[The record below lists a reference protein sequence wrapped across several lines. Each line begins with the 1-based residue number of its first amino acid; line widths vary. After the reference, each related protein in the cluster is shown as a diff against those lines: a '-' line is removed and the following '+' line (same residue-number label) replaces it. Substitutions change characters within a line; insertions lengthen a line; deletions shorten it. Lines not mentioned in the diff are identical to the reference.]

1 MLDMTF
7 VLESLRR
14 RWWVAVLVAVVFC
27 AAGLAGMVMQKSD
40 AISPTYTAEAAF
52 YVSYD
57 DTKANAGDLDVS
69 LEEDEYLAYDAR
81 RVVLNDSVAGEV
93 RRALGED
100 VVIST
105 PAWQND
111 LTKVENKTRFIFVD
125 ATAGTEEKALQAA
138 DMAADLAVQRINDD
152 FEGITAFAS
161 DAAVI
166 RTSSGG
172 VANFGADALTASPI
186 TQAASSISVKRLIIF
201 AGAGLI
207 VGIACIIIV
216 EYCRRRIR
224 SAHDV
229 ERLLGVNVIETL
241 DSNSATVES
250 YRRFGGILDA
260 LAKQRDAKSI
270 CLIGWPAEETPTGIV
285 KNLDAN
291 LQYAGISGWAGMSS
305 CSNSASAL
313 AESDSAVLV
322 MTRNEQSAHELD
334 EFAKA
339 VSAVGLDVLGAL
351 YLER

>member
-14 RWWVAVLVAVVFC
+14 RWWVAILAAILFC
-27 AAGLAGMVMQKSD
+27 AIGLAGMLMQKSD
-40 AISPTYTAEAAF
+40 VVSPTFTAEAAF

-57 DTKANAGDLDVS
+57 NSNANAGDLDVS
-69 LEEDEYLAYDAR
+69 LEEDQYLAYDAR

-93 RRALGED
+93 RRTLGDD

-105 PAWQND
+105 PIWQND
-111 LTKVENKTRFIFVD
+111 LTKVENKTRFVFVD
-125 ATAGTEEKALQAA
+125 ATADTEDKALAA
-138 DMAADLAVQRINDD
+138 ANMAVDLAVQRINSD

-161 DAAVI
+161 DIAVI
-166 RTSSGG
+166 RTSSDG
-172 VANFGADALTASPI
+172 VANFGSDALTATPI
-186 TQAASSISVKRLIIF
+186 TQAASSISVKKLIIF

-229 ERLLGVNVIETL
+229 ERLLGVNVLETL
-241 DSNSATVES
+241 DAGSVAADS
-250 YRRFGGILDA
+250 YRRLAGILDA
-260 LAKQRDAKSI
+260 LAKKHGSKSV
-270 CLIGWPAEETPTGIV
+270 CLIGWPAEETPAGIV
-285 KNLDAN
+285 KDLGAN
-291 LQYAGISGWAGMSS
+291 LQHVRISGWTGMSTNS
-305 CSNSASAL
+305 SNASAL
-313 AESDSAVLV
+313 SESDSALLVLS
-322 MTRNEQSAHELD
+322 RNEQTAHELD
-334 EFAKA
+334 EFAKT

>member
-7 VLESLRR
+7 ISESLRR

-27 AAGLAGMVMQKSD
+27 AVGLASMLMQKTDTVLPS
-40 AISPTYTAEAAF
+40 YTAEAAF

-57 DTKANAGDLDVS
+57 SSKPSTGDLDVS

-93 RRALGED
+93 RRTLGED
-100 VVIST
+100 IAIST

-125 ATAGTEEKALQAA
+125 ATAGSAEKALGAA
-138 DMAADLAVQRINDD
+138 DMAVALAVQRINSD
-152 FEGITAFAS
+152 FEGISAFAS
-161 DAAVI
+161 DAAVL

-172 VANFGADALTASPI
+172 VANFGTDALTPSPI
-186 TQAASSISVKRLIIF
+186 AQAASSISFKKLVIF

-229 ERLLGVNVIETL
+229 ERLLGVNVIESL
-241 DSNSATVES
+241 DSSSISPES
-250 YRRFGGILDA
+250 YRRCGGILDA
-260 LAKQRDAKSI
+260 LAKQQGSQNI
-270 CLIGWPAEETPTGIV
+270 CLIGWPSDETPRGIAKDLGECLSHASV
-285 KNLDAN
+285 T
-291 LQYAGISGWAGMSS
+291 GWAGMSS
-305 CSNSASAL
+305 CTNNTSAL
-313 AESDSAVLV
+313 VEADSAVLV
-322 MTRNEQSAHELD
+322 ISQGEQTTRELD
-334 EFAKA
+334 EFAKS
-339 VSAVGLDVLGAL
+339 VSAIGLNVLGAL

>member
-14 RWWVAVLVAVVFC
+14 RWWVAVLVAVLFC
-27 AAGLAGMVMQKSD
+27 AVGLVGMLMQKSD
-40 AISPTYTAEAAF
+40 VVSPTFTAEAAF

-57 DTKANAGDLDVS
+57 NSKANAGDLDVS

-81 RVVLNDSVAGEV
+81 RVVLNDSVSGEV
-93 RRALGED
+93 RRALGDD
-100 VVIST
+100 VIIST
-105 PAWQND
+105 PFWQND
-111 LTKVENKTRFIFVD
+111 LTKVENKTRFVFVD
-125 ATAGTEEKALQAA
+125 ATASTEDKALAA
-138 DMAADLAVQRINDD
+138 ANMAVDLAVRRINSD

-161 DAAVI
+161 DTAVI

-172 VANFGADALTASPI
+172 VANFGSDALTASPI
-186 TQAASSISVKRLIIF
+186 TQAASSISVKKLVIY

-207 VGIACIIIV
+207 IGIACIIVV

-229 ERLLGVNVIETL
+229 ERLLGVSVLETL
-241 DSNSATVES
+241 DASSVAADS
-250 YRRFGGILDA
+250 YRRLGGILDA
-260 LAKQRDAKSI
+260 LAKKCGSKNI

-285 KNLDAN
+285 KDLGGL
-291 LQYAGISGWAGMSS
+291 LQHASISGWAGMSS
-305 CSNSASAL
+305 SSNSSSAL

-322 MTRNEQSAHELD
+322 LTRNEQTARELD
-334 EFAKA
+334 EFAKT
-339 VSAVGLDVLGAL
+339 VSAIGLDVLGAL